1 MKKVLIIT
9 YYWPPMGGGGV
20 QRWLKFSKYLRDYGW
35 EPVIY
40 TPLNA
45 DVANMDESL
54 LKEVP
59 DGIEVLKTDIW
70 EPFELYKRF
79 TGKSKDEKVQPGF
92 LQESNTNSLLQNI
105 SVWIRGN
112 LFIPDAK
119 KMWIKPSIKY
129 LKNYIEQNEIDAVIS
144 TGPPHSNHLIALGLK
159 RKLGIKWMA
168 DFRDPWTNIDYYD
181 KLKLTAYADKKHR
194 KLEKMVLNVADE
206 VVTVSWSWARDFER
220 DNGRLPKVVTN
231 GYDSSDFTDN
241 HIVSK
246 NEKLTITHIGSLNKD
261 RNPYSLWKALGKLKQ
276 ENIIDEHNL
285 KIIFIGPTD
294 VSVFQEIKSYGLEAI
309 CSHKAHMPHKEVISF
324 IQNSDILLLPLND
337 TPNID
342 GVIPGKLYEYM
353 ASLRPIL
360 CIGKPSG
367 DSAKIIM
374 ETGIG
379 EVFDFANDEGI
390 QSYITRSLNEF
401 KSGKIQALEKAPIH
415 YSRKHL
421 AGDIAR
427 ILDSFKEN

>member
-20 QRWLKFSKYLRDYGW
+20 QRWLKFSKYLREFGW

-45 DVANMDESL
+45 DVANQDESL

-59 DGIEVLKTDIW
+59 VDMEIVKKEIW

-92 LQESNTNSLLQNI
+92 LQESDTNSLLQEV

-119 KMWIKPSIKY
+119 KMWIKPSVRF
-129 LKNYIEQNEIDAVIS
+129 LKSYVKENQIDAVIS

-159 RKLGIKWMA
+159 KKTGIKWLA

-181 KLKLTAYADKKHR
+181 KLKLTAWADKKHR
-194 KLEKMVLNVADE
+194 KLEKTILKKADE
-206 VVTVSWSWARDFER
+206 VVTVSWSWARDFEK
-220 DNGRLPKVVTN
+220 DSGRLPKVITN
-231 GYDSSDFTDN
+231 GYDSSDFDQVIEKT
-241 HIVSK
+241 K

-261 RNPYSLWKALGKLKQ
+261 RNPYSFWKALSKLKAD
-276 ENIIDEHNL
+276 NIVSKDNL
-285 KIIFIGPTD
+285 KIKFIGPTD
-294 VSVFQEIKSYGLEAI
+294 ISVFDQIKKNGLEEL
-309 CSHKAHMPHKEVISF
+309 CDHMAHMPHKEVISF
-324 IQNSDILLLPLND
+324 IRQSDILLLPLND

-360 CIGKPSG
+360 CIGKPDG
-367 DSAKIIM
+367 DSAKIIK

-379 EVFDFANDEGI
+379 EVFDFADIQGIEKYMEQSLSDFENDNL
-390 QSYITRSLNEF
+390 RSP
-401 KSGKIQALEKAPIH
+401 SSAPEY
-415 YSRKHL
+415 YSRKYL
-421 AGDIAR
+421 AGEIAKV
-427 ILDSFKEN
+427 LSSFIED